1 MNTSTAVGGQPVS
14 VEDGFHFAL
23 TRSTNFSGTE
33 LSGDEQWERRKK
45 IVAGVF
51 FNRRFVPTY
60 HLVILGVVFL
70 LSVAHWWAWSNKRRS
85 RKRHNRRRE
94 AVYNKKIE
102 NSRSDQASPGSSFST
117 ANPLDIS
124 PSSSSSS
131 TTDELSRPSP
141 KEQDNE
147 ETPLLGGSQ
156 SRTASGMI
164 RTSLFSLRA
173 AAMYQ
178 PRPIPALNK
187 VLPAN
192 GASLAVLAFI
202 GLNIF
207 YTFYR
212 IRLEIQ
218 DWFVLADR
226 AGMLFAVNLPYL
238 YVLGAKNQPLKILT
252 GRSYE
257 SLNLFHRRLGEVLC
271 LQALLHG
278 VGMMVSWYLLI
289 RPNGFGLV
297 RFLTERLIIYGLVA
311 FFAYELLYLTSLA
324 SFRQRWYELFL
335 GSHIILQIVALLFLY
350 LHHPTGR
357 PYVLASLAVYLIDR
371 LVYRLA
377 LKRTTLE
384 AYATI
389 MEDDETVKLSA
400 SIRLAPSGY
409 CSKLFGKHI
418 KHGWEATDH
427 VFVTVSA
434 LAPHHRLQAHP
445 FTILSRAPTSNEDEA
460 QLVLLI
466 RARDGF
472 SADLLM
478 RARSHRKMAIQID
491 GPYGSDHARS
501 VLEHSDLA
509 ILIAG
514 GSGIAVLWPLVHYLL
529 DNAACEDVENASPTY
544 LNRPKIVI
552 VWVIHKGEHI
562 EWLGREVLADAENR
576 GVEIIIP
583 RATEEVGRPDLQD
596 IIQQIVSADAAGSHK
611 KQSIGVVA
619 SGPDSM
625 GRQVRNTCSGMVRKG
640 VDIDVTVEKF
650 GW

>member
-1 MNTSTAVGGQPVS
+1 MNTSLAVGGQPVS
-14 VEDGFHFAL
+14 VEDGFQFAL
-23 TRSTNFSGTE
+23 TRSANFSGTE
-33 LSGDEQWERRKK
+33 LSGDEQWERRRK
-45 IVAGVF
+45 IVAGVL

-60 HLVILGVVFL
+60 HVVILGVVLL
-70 LSVAHWWAWSNKRRS
+70 LSVAHWWVWSSKRRS
-85 RKRHNRRRE
+85 TKRHNRRRE
-94 AVYNKKIE
+94 AVYNNKIE
-102 NSRSDQASPGSSFST
+102 HSRSGQASPSSSFST
-117 ANPLDIS
+117 TNSLDIS

-131 TTDELSRPSP
+131 TTDELSKPLP
-141 KEQDNE
+141 KEQDHE
-147 ETPLLGGSQ
+147 ETSLLGHDQ
-156 SRTASGMI
+156 SSTTLGLIQTTA
-164 RTSLFSLRA
+164 FSLRA
-173 AAMYQ
+173 ALMYQ
-178 PRPIPALNK
+178 PRPVPVLNK

-192 GASLAVLAFI
+192 GASLAVLTFVA
-202 GLNIF
+202 LNVF

-212 IRLEIQ
+212 IHLEIQ

-257 SLNLFHRRLGEVLC
+257 SLNLFHRRLGELLC

-278 VGMMVSWYLLI
+278 LGMMVSWYLLI

-297 RFLTERLIIYGLVA
+297 RFLTERLIVYGLVA

-335 GSHIILQIVALLFLY
+335 GSHIVLQMVALLFLY

-357 PYVLASLAVYLIDR
+357 PYVLASLAIYLIDR

-384 AYATI
+384 ADATI
-389 MEDDETVKLSA
+389 MEDDETVKISA
-400 SIRLAPSGY
+400 SIQLEPLGY
-409 CSKLFGKHI
+409 FRKLFGKYI
-418 KHGWEATDH
+418 NHGWEATDH
-427 VFVTVSA
+427 VFVTVPA

-445 FTILSRAPTSNEDEA
+445 FTISSRAPTSKDDEA
-460 QLVLLI
+460 ELVLLI
-466 RARDGF
+466 RARDGL

-478 RARSHRKMAIQID
+478 RARSHRKMAIQVD

-501 VLEHSDLA
+501 ILEDTDLA
-509 ILIAG
+509 IMIAG

-529 DNAACEDVENASPTY
+529 DIAESTDVETASSTY

-583 RATEEVGRPDLQD
+583 RATEEVGRPDLQG
-596 IIQQIVSADAAGSHK
+596 IIQQIVSDGAAGSDK
-611 KQSIGVVA
+611 KQSIGVVT

-625 GRQVRNTCSGMVRKG
+625 GRQVRNTCAGMVRKG